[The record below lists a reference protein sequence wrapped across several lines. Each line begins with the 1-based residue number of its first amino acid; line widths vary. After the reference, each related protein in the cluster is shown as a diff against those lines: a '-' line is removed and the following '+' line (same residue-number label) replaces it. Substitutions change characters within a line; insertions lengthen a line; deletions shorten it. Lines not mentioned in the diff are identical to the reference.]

1 MNRAFFFFSLSKFS
15 TGTVQ
20 YLFGI
25 KWTVLDVQVGSRV
38 DTVGIALQMFLLCC
52 NPVMK
57 TCLKHQKTAAAL
69 RAEAAKGDRGV
80 AHMVTL

>member
-20 YLFGI
+20 YLCGI

-38 DTVGIALQMFLLCC
+38 DTVGIALQIFLVCC

-57 TCLKHQKTAAAL
+57 TCLKASKDSSSITG
-69 RAEAAKGDRGV
+69 RTWKR
-80 AHMVTL
+80 